1 MDLSLKKQ
9 RRGFVSEEKKNI
21 RHILSETLNYK
32 TYGSILMDKVLKFQ
46 FGESYRKLYEVLQ
59 RELPIILYRNN
70 LILIDKSV
78 EGLLLDIFITV
89 YRNKSKFTLELKNN
103 KEYPKVF
110 NKIVIEIEELLT
122 KNDISISER
131 DKDFLC
137 ECLLT
142 KRVLYER
149 CIKIEGRI
157 EAVKLTEE
165 FLRMVDLEYKSYYS
179 SNLKLKKMLSVHI
192 DKMLYRLE
200 QGVFEHNDIV
210 ENIKALYKEETRMVT
225 ILQKLILRKY
235 GYNLRDEEVGFII
248 LYLGVFTQKKIKA
261 IVISDIG
268 ESVAT
273 SMIKQINNYCGNKI
287 EIIGSYSLNYIRQFP
302 IEVDVIFTPIRLFD
316 IKLSNKT
323 KIIYV
328 NYLLQE
334 ECIRRIQEFIVN
346 YDNGGLNEN

>member
-1 MDLSLKKQ
+1 
-9 RRGFVSEEKKNI
+9 
-21 RHILSETLNYK
+21 
-32 TYGSILMDKVLKFQ
+32 
-46 FGESYRKLYEVLQ
+46 
-59 RELPIILYRNN
+59 
-70 LILIDKSV
+70 
-78 EGLLLDIFITV
+78 
-89 YRNKSKFTLELKNN
+89 
-103 KEYPKVF
+103 
-110 NKIVIEIEELLT
+110 
-122 KNDISISER
+122 
-131 DKDFLC
+131 
-137 ECLLT
+137 
-142 KRVLYER
+142 
-149 CIKIEGRI
+149 
-157 EAVKLTEE
+157 
-165 FLRMVDLEYKSYYS
+165 MVDLEYKSYYS